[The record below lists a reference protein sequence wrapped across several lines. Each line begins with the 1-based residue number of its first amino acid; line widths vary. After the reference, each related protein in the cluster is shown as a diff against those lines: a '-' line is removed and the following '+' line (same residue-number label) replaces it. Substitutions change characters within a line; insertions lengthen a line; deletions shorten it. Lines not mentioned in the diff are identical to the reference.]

1 MDSGR
6 APSCLV
12 MGQVLGK
19 GPERRLEKPG
29 RGSRGRGVSDRAGPQ
44 DRCREARAVQSLPVL
59 PAQNWAGGGGA
70 REGALQ
76 LTWRGQQGAAALL
89 DPRVGGRR
97 LGVPVRGREGGTWAL
112 RALSQTKGRRRRRLS
127 SAHATAAAPALT
139 RPPVLPQLEGRPR
152 PLRAHPQAPARP
164 HRLLQAEQGQPAAHP
179 VSSPRPSPGPARG
192 PPRALPASPPP
203 LHVHAA
209 RQPAGL
215 GRGLGTRPLGGAGPG
230 DTPTGR
236 GLGTRPLSQPGQDPR
251 PSPFLSHLSY
261 VCWLRLL

>member
-6 APSCLV
+6 KPSCLV

-44 DRCREARAVQSLPVL
+44 DRRREARVVQSLRVL

-97 LGVPVRGREGGTWAL
+97 LGVPVRGREGGTRAL

-164 HRLLQAEQGQPAAHP
+164 HRLLQAEQGQPEAQP
-179 VSSPRPSPGPARG
+179 GSCPRPSPGPAG
-192 PPRALPASPPP
+192 PRMAPVR
-203 LHVHAA
+203 VHAA
-209 RQPAGL
+209 SQPAGL
-215 GRGLGTRPLGGAGPG
+215 GRGLGTRPL
-230 DTPTGR
+230 GR

>member
-1 MDSGR
+1 MLRSENSRRRCVCGLGAGALLSGYGAGTGER
-6 APSCLV
+6 PRTETGEAEERQS
-12 MGQVLGK
+12 
-19 GPERRLEKPG
+19 GP
-29 RGSRGRGVSDRAGPQ
+29 GVSDGAGPQ
-44 DRCREARAVQSLPVL
+44 DRRREARATQLLRVL

-164 HRLLQAEQGQPAAHP
+164 HRLLQAEQGQPKAQP
-179 VSSPRPSPGPARG
+179 GSCRSSHGPRTHARSQ
-192 PPRALPASPPP
+192 PAS
-203 LHVHAA
+203 
-209 RQPAGL
+209 
-215 GRGLGTRPLGGAGPG
+215 RPGAGPG
-230 DTPTGR
+230 DTPTWGR
-236 GLGTRPLSQPGQDPR
+236 GLGTCPLSQPGQD
-251 PSPFLSHLSY
+251 SPFLSHLSY

>member
-1 MDSGR
+1 MCVDSGR
-6 APSCLV
+6 VPSCLV

-44 DRCREARAVQSLPVL
+44 DRRREARVVQSLRVL

-192 PPRALPASPPP
+192 PARVLPVLAWPPYACTQPAS
-203 LHVHAA
+203 
-209 RQPAGL
+209 QPAW
-215 GRGLGTRPLGGAGPG
+215 GGAWGHAHWGGAWGHAPCRSR
-230 DTPTGR
+230 GR
-236 GLGTRPLSQPGQDPR
+236 THGRH
-251 PSPFLSHLSY
+251 PFCLT
-261 VCWLRLL
+261 

>member
-1 MDSGR
+1 MLRSENSRRRCVCGLGAEALLSGYGAGTGER
-6 APSCLV
+6 PRTGEAGERQS
-12 MGQVLGK
+12 
-19 GPERRLEKPG
+19 GP
-29 RGSRGRGVSDRAGPQ
+29 GVSDGAGPQ
-44 DRCREARAVQSLPVL
+44 DRRREARATQSLPVL

-76 LTWRGQQGAAALL
+76 LTRRGQQGAAALL

-203 LHVHAA
+203 LHMHAA
-209 RQPAGL
+209 ASQPAW
-215 GRGLGTRPLGGAGPG
+215 GGAWGHAHWGGAWGHAPCRSR
-230 DTPTGR
+230 GR
-236 GLGTRPLSQPGQDPR
+236 THGRH
-251 PSPFLSHLSY
+251 PFCLT
-261 VCWLRLL
+261 

>member
-6 APSCLV
+6 KPSCLV

-44 DRCREARAVQSLPVL
+44 DRRREARVVQSLRVL

-97 LGVPVRGREGGTWAL
+97 LGVPVRGREGGTRAL

-127 SAHATAAAPALT
+127 SAHAAAAAPALT

-164 HRLLQAEQGQPAAHP
+164 H
-179 VSSPRPSPGPARG
+179 
-192 PPRALPASPPP
+192 
-203 LHVHAA
+203 
-209 RQPAGL
+209 
-215 GRGLGTRPLGGAGPG
+215 
-230 DTPTGR
+230 
-236 GLGTRPLSQPGQDPR
+236 
-251 PSPFLSHLSY
+251 
-261 VCWLRLL
+261 